1 MMPKILIGFFLII
14 ALLLSCKNKNEQ
26 GTQEYSEQLEAVSTI
41 KSAHRIIPLNPKSK
55 ELVED
60 WPEYEKFSDLVGQ
73 YQEISLTDALLNSK
87 ELSEMAKQLRDSIR
101 VEQLNIPSIKMR
113 LNVLHS
119 ETMRLADMATI
130 PTITELSILRE
141 NNNVIQ
147 AFSAL
152 NLKINNMESMEKLND
167 EISAFVNE
175 VMAEQDSIP
184 VPEKKGLVISKDSI

>member
-1 MMPKILIGFFLII
+1 MPKIVIGFFLII
-14 ALLLSCKNKNEQ
+14 ALLLSCKNKKEQ
-26 GTQEYSEQLEAVSTI
+26 DTQEYSEQLKAVSTI
-41 KSAHRIIPLNPKSK
+41 KSEHRIIPLNPKSE
-55 ELVED
+55 ELVKD
-60 WPEYEKFSDLVGQ
+60 WPEYQKFSDLIGQ

-87 ELSEMAKQLRDSIR
+87 ELSEMAQQLKDSIR
-101 VEQLNIPSIKMR
+101 IERLDIPSIKMR

-130 PTITELSILRE
+130 PTITEMSILKE

-152 NLKINNMESMEKLND
+152 NLKINNMYSMEKLND

-184 VPEKKGLVISKDSI
+184 LPEKKDPAQSKDSV

>member
-1 MMPKILIGFFLII
+1 MPKIVIGFFVIM
-14 ALLLSCKNKNEQ
+14 ALLLSCKNKNDQ
-26 GTQEYSEQLEAVSTI
+26 DTQEDSEQLEAVSTI
-41 KSAHRIIPLNPKSK
+41 KSEYRIVPLNTKSE
-55 ELVED
+55 ELVQD
-60 WPEYEKFSDLVGQ
+60 WPEYQKFYDLVSQ

-87 ELSEMAKQLRDSIR
+87 ELSDMAKQLKDSLRIER
-101 VEQLNIPSIKMR
+101 LKIPSINMR

-119 ETMRLADMATI
+119 ETLRLADMSTI

-152 NLKINNMESMEKLND
+152 NLKINNMNSMEKLND

-184 VPEKKGLVISKDSI
+184 IPEKKEVTLSKDSV

>member
-1 MMPKILIGFFLII
+1 MPKIVIGFFLII
-14 ALLLSCKNKNEQ
+14 ALLLSCKNKNDQDTE
-26 GTQEYSEQLEAVSTI
+26 EYSEQIESVNTI
-41 KSAHRIIPLNPKSK
+41 KSEHRIVPLNPKSE
-55 ELVED
+55 ELVKD
-60 WPEYEKFSDLVGQ
+60 WPEYQNFSDLVSQ
-73 YQEISLTDALLNSK
+73 YQEITLTDALLNSK
-87 ELSEMAKQLRDSIR
+87 ELSEMAQQLRDSVRIER
-101 VEQLNIPSIKMR
+101 LDIPSIKMR

-119 ETMRLADMATI
+119 EAMRLADMATI

-152 NLKINNMESMEKLND
+152 NLKINNMYSIEELND

-184 VPEKKGLVISKDSI
+184 IPKKKNAVQSKDSV

>member
-1 MMPKILIGFFLII
+1 MPKIVIGFFLII
-14 ALLLSCKNKNEQ
+14 ALLLSCKNKNDQ
-26 GTQEYSEQLEAVSTI
+26 DTQEYSEQIESVNTI
-41 KSAHRIIPLNPKSK
+41 KSEHRIVPLNPKS
-55 ELVED
+55 EALVKD
-60 WPEYEKFSDLVGQ
+60 WPEYQNFSDLVGQ
-73 YQEISLTDALLNSK
+73 YQEITLTDALLNSK
-87 ELSEMAKQLRDSIR
+87 ELSEMARQLRDSVRIER
-101 VEQLNIPSIKMR
+101 LDIPSIKMR

-152 NLKINNMESMEKLND
+152 NLKINNMYSMEKLND

-184 VPEKKGLVISKDSI
+184 IPEKKEAAKLKDSV

>member
-1 MMPKILIGFFLII
+1 MPKILIGFFLII

-26 GTQEYSEQLEAVSTI
+26 NMQEYSDQLKTESTI
-41 KSAHRIIPLNPKSK
+41 KSEHRIIPLNPKSE
-55 ELVED
+55 ELVKD
-60 WPEYEKFSDLVGQ
+60 WPEYQKFSDLVGQ

-87 ELSEMAKQLRDSIR
+87 ELSEMAQQLRDSVRIER
-101 VEQLNIPSIKMR
+101 LDIPSIKMR

-119 ETMRLADMATI
+119 ETMRLADMSTI
-130 PTITELSILRE
+130 PTITEMSILKE

-152 NLKINNMESMEKLND
+152 NLKINNMYSMEKLND

-184 VPEKKGLVISKDSI
+184 IPKKEGAAISKDSV

>member
-1 MMPKILIGFFLII
+1 MPKIVIGFFVIM

-26 GTQEYSEQLEAVSTI
+26 NMQEYSEQLEAESTM
-41 KSAHRIIPLNPKSK
+41 KTEHRIIPLSPKSEERVK
-55 ELVED
+55 D
-60 WPEYEKFSDLVGQ
+60 WPEYQKFSDLVGQ
-73 YQEISLTDALLNSK
+73 YQEITLTDALLDSK
-87 ELSEMAKQLRDSIR
+87 ELSEIAQQLRDSVRI
-101 VEQLNIPSIKMR
+101 EGLDIPSIKMR
-113 LNVLHS
+113 LNVLYS

-130 PTITELSILRE
+130 PTITEMSILKE

-152 NLKINNMESMEKLND
+152 NLKINNMYSMEKLNE

-184 VPEKKGLVISKDSI
+184 IPKKKDVALSKDSL

>member
-1 MMPKILIGFFLII
+1 MPKILIGFFLII

-26 GTQEYSEQLEAVSTI
+26 DTQEYSEQLESASTI
-41 KSAHRIIPLNPKSK
+41 KSAHRIIPLNLKSE

-60 WPEYEKFSDLVGQ
+60 WPEYEKFSDLVSQ

-101 VEQLNIPSIKMR
+101 IERLNIPSIKMR

-130 PTITELSILRE
+130 PTITETSILKE

-152 NLKINNMESMEKLND
+152 NLKINNMYSMEKLND
-167 EISAFVNE
+167 EISSFVNE

>member
-1 MMPKILIGFFLII
+1 MPKIVSGFFLII

-41 KSAHRIIPLNPKSK
+41 KSEHRIIPLNPKSE
-55 ELVED
+55 ELVKD
-60 WPEYEKFSDLVGQ
+60 WPEYQKFSELVDQ
-73 YQEISLTDALLNSK
+73 YQEISMTDALLNSK
-87 ELSEMAKQLRDSIR
+87 ELSEMAKQLRDSVRIER
-101 VEQLNIPSIKMR
+101 LNIPSIKMR

-130 PTITELSILRE
+130 PTISELSIIGE

-152 NLKINNMESMEKLND
+152 NLKINNMYSMEILND
-167 EISAFVNE
+167 EVSAFVNE

-184 VPEKKGLVISKDSI
+184 IPEKKGLVILKDSI

>member
-1 MMPKILIGFFLII
+1 MPKILIGFFLII

-26 GTQEYSEQLEAVSTI
+26 GTQEYFEQLETESTM
-41 KSAHRIIPLNPKSK
+41 KSEHRIIPLNPKSE
-55 ELVED
+55 ELVQD

-73 YQEISLTDALLNSK
+73 YQEITLTDALLDSK

-101 VEQLNIPSIKMR
+101 IERLNIPSIKMR

-130 PTITELSILRE
+130 PTITEMSILKE

-152 NLKINNMESMEKLND
+152 NLKINNMYSMEELND

-184 VPEKKGLVISKDSI
+184 ISEKKDLVISKDSI

>member
-1 MMPKILIGFFLII
+1 MPKLAIGFFLIF

-26 GTQEYSEQLEAVSTI
+26 DTQEYSEQLESVSTI
-41 KSAHRIIPLNPKSK
+41 KSEHRIIALNPKSE
-55 ELVED
+55 ELVKD
-60 WPEYEKFSDLVGQ
+60 WPEYQNFSDLVGQ
-73 YQEISLTDALLNSK
+73 YQEITLTDALLNSK
-87 ELSEMAKQLRDSIR
+87 ELSEMAQQLRDSVRIER
-101 VEQLNIPSIKMR
+101 LDIPSIKMR

-130 PTITELSILRE
+130 PTITELSILKE

-152 NLKINNMESMEKLND
+152 NLKINNMYSMEELND

-175 VMAEQDSIP
+175 VIAEQDSIP
-184 VPEKKGLVISKDSI
+184 IPEKKDAALPKK

>member
-1 MMPKILIGFFLII
+1 MII

-26 GTQEYSEQLEAVSTI
+26 TTEEYSEQLKTVTTI
-41 KSAHRIIPLNPKSK
+41 KSAHRIVPLNEKSE
-55 ELVED
+55 ELLKD
-60 WPEYEKFSDLVGQ
+60 WPEYEKFSELVGQ
-73 YQEISLTDALLNSK
+73 YQEITLTDALLNSK
-87 ELSEMAKQLRDSIR
+87 ELSEVAKQLRDSIR
-101 VEQLNIPSIKMR
+101 IERLDIPSIKMR

-119 ETMRLADMATI
+119 ETMRLADMSTI
-130 PTITELSILRE
+130 PTITETSILKE

-152 NLKINNMESMEKLND
+152 NLKINNMYSMEKLND

-184 VPEKKGLVISKDSI
+184 IPKKKSVALSKDSI

>member
-1 MMPKILIGFFLII
+1 MPKIAIGFFLII
-14 ALLLSCKNKNEQ
+14 TLLLSCKNKNDQ
-26 GTQEYSEQLEAVSTI
+26 DTQEYSNPLVSVSTI
-41 KSAHRIIPLNPKSK
+41 KSEHRIVPLNPKSE
-55 ELVED
+55 ELVKD
-60 WPEYEKFSDLVGQ
+60 WPEYQQFSDLVGQ
-73 YQEISLTDALLNSK
+73 YQEITLTDALLNSK
-87 ELSEMAKQLRDSIR
+87 ELSEMAQQLRDSVRIER
-101 VEQLNIPSIKMR
+101 LDIPSIKMR

-130 PTITELSILRE
+130 PTITELSILKE

-152 NLKINNMESMEKLND
+152 NLKINNMYSMEKLND

-184 VPEKKGLVISKDSI
+184 IPEKKDAAQSKDSV

>member
-1 MMPKILIGFFLII
+1 MPKILIGFFLII

-26 GTQEYSEQLEAVSTI
+26 GTQEYFEQLETESTM
-41 KSAHRIIPLNPKSK
+41 KSEHRIIPLNPKSE
-55 ELVED
+55 ELVQD

-73 YQEISLTDALLNSK
+73 YQEITLTDALLDSK

-101 VEQLNIPSIKMR
+101 IERLNIPSIKMR

-130 PTITELSILRE
+130 PTITEMSILKE

-152 NLKINNMESMEKLND
+152 NLKINNMYSMEKLND
-167 EISAFVNE
+167 EISSFVNE

-184 VPEKKGLVISKDSI
+184 VPEKNGLVISKDSI

>member
-1 MMPKILIGFFLII
+1 MPKIVIGFFLII

-26 GTQEYSEQLEAVSTI
+26 NMQEYSDQLKTESTI
-41 KSAHRIIPLNPKSK
+41 KSEHRIIPLSPKSE
-55 ELVED
+55 ELVKD
-60 WPEYEKFSDLVGQ
+60 WPEYQKFSDLVGR
-73 YQEISLTDALLNSK
+73 YQEITLTDALLDSE
-87 ELSEMAKQLRDSIR
+87 ELSEMAKQLKDSIR
-101 VEQLNIPSIKMR
+101 IEQLNIPSIKMR

-119 ETMRLADMATI
+119 ETMRLADMSTI
-130 PTITELSILRE
+130 PTITEMSILKE

-152 NLKINNMESMEKLND
+152 NLKINNMYSMEKLND

-184 VPEKKGLVISKDSI
+184 IPKKEGAAISKDSV

>member
-1 MMPKILIGFFLII
+1 MPKILIGFFLII

-26 GTQEYSEQLEAVSTI
+26 GAQEYSEQLEAEGTI
-41 KSAHRIIPLNPKSK
+41 KSEHRIIPLSPKSE
-55 ELVED
+55 ELVKD
-60 WPEYEKFSDLVGQ
+60 WPEYQKFSDLVGR
-73 YQEISLTDALLNSK
+73 YQEITLTDALLDSK

-101 VEQLNIPSIKMR
+101 IERLNIPSIKMR

-130 PTITELSILRE
+130 PTITELSILTE

-152 NLKINNMESMEKLND
+152 NLKINNMYSMEKFND
-167 EISAFVNE
+167 EISVFVNE

-184 VPEKKGLVISKDSI
+184 IPTEKDATLSKDSI

>member
-1 MMPKILIGFFLII
+1 MPKILIGFFLII

-26 GTQEYSEQLEAVSTI
+26 NMQEYSDQLKTESTI
-41 KSAHRIIPLNPKSK
+41 KSEHRIIPLSPKSE
-55 ELVED
+55 ELVKD
-60 WPEYEKFSDLVGQ
+60 WPEYQKFSDLVGR
-73 YQEISLTDALLNSK
+73 YQEITLTDALLDSE
-87 ELSEMAKQLRDSIR
+87 ELSEMAKQLKDSIR
-101 VEQLNIPSIKMR
+101 IEQLNIPSIKMR

-119 ETMRLADMATI
+119 ETMRLADMSTI
-130 PTITELSILRE
+130 PTITEMSILKE

-152 NLKINNMESMEKLND
+152 NLKINNMYSMEKLND

-184 VPEKKGLVISKDSI
+184 IPKKEGAAISKDSV

>member
-1 MMPKILIGFFLII
+1 MPKIVIGFFVIM

-26 GTQEYSEQLEAVSTI
+26 NMQEYSEQLEAESTM
-41 KSAHRIIPLNPKSK
+41 KTEHRIIPLSPKSEEQVK
-55 ELVED
+55 D
-60 WPEYEKFSDLVGQ
+60 WPEYQKFSDLVGQ
-73 YQEISLTDALLNSK
+73 YQEITLTDALLDSK
-87 ELSEMAKQLRDSIR
+87 ELSEIAQQLRDSVRI
-101 VEQLNIPSIKMR
+101 EGLDIPSIKMR
-113 LNVLHS
+113 LNVLYS

-130 PTITELSILRE
+130 PTITEMSILKE

-152 NLKINNMESMEKLND
+152 NLKINNMYSMEKLNE

-184 VPEKKGLVISKDSI
+184 IPKKKDVALSKDSL

>member
-1 MMPKILIGFFLII
+1 MPKIVIGFFLII
-14 ALLLSCKNKNEQ
+14 ALLLSCKNKKEQ
-26 GTQEYSEQLEAVSTI
+26 DTQEYSEQLKAVSTI
-41 KSAHRIIPLNPKSK
+41 KSEHRIIPLNPKSE
-55 ELVED
+55 ELVKD
-60 WPEYEKFSDLVGQ
+60 WPEYQKFSDLIGQ

-87 ELSEMAKQLRDSIR
+87 ELSEMAQQLKDSIR
-101 VEQLNIPSIKMR
+101 IERLDIPSIKMR

-130 PTITELSILRE
+130 PTITEMSILKE

-152 NLKINNMESMEKLND
+152 NLKINNMYSMEKLND

-175 VMAEQDSIP
+175 VMEEQDSIAI
-184 VPEKKGLVISKDSI
+184 PEKKSVALSKDSV

>member
-1 MMPKILIGFFLII
+1 MPKIVIGFFLII
-14 ALLLSCKNKNEQ
+14 ALLLSCKNKNDQDTEA
-26 GTQEYSEQLEAVSTI
+26 YSEQLKAEGTI
-41 KSAHRIIPLNPKSK
+41 KSEHRIIPLNPKSE
-55 ELVED
+55 ELVKD
-60 WPEYEKFSDLVGQ
+60 WPEYQKFSDLVGQ

-87 ELSEMAKQLRDSIR
+87 ELSEMAQQLRDSVRIER
-101 VEQLNIPSIKMR
+101 LDIPSIKMR

-130 PTITELSILRE
+130 PTITETSILRE

-152 NLKINNMESMEKLND
+152 NLKINNMYSMEKLND

-184 VPEKKGLVISKDSI
+184 IPDKKSAALSKDSV